1 LTKPEYRTE
10 LHTHSYYSLLD
21 GLPSPTEIIENAVSK
36 GMKSI
41 ALTDH
46 GFLGGMAEFF
56 LQAKKHNIKPIYGIE
71 MYETSNVLDKD
82 KDNRYYHLL
91 VLCKNN
97 NGMRELNKVVKR
109 STQEENFYYKPR
121 IEIEWLKPFA
131 DDLIIST
138 ACLNGRINKI
148 CKEEKIAFVNEMKSK
163 FKNFYIEI
171 QSHDTEDQ
179 IKANKELFE
188 VSQLTNTP
196 IVITCDAH
204 MLNEEDAELHSGFK
218 SIVMNSKKT
227 PDEIGE
233 PYKDCYIQTIDDI
246 YNKMSYLP
254 DNIITKGIENSNLI
268 AEMCNVEMDFN
279 NIKFPV
285 VEIPS
290 QYKDIR
296 EFIQSRVDEG
306 WQEREYY
313 LKPQQRQEE
322 ARERIIYE
330 LDVIESKGYL
340 DYFAIVDDFLKYNK
354 EQGYLPPKGRGSAGG
369 SLVAYFMMI
378 HDIDP
383 LDYDLLFER
392 FLNPDPKDK
401 HIPDI
406 DVDFCHTV
414 RQDVVDYC
422 IRKYGNSQVCNI
434 GLYSYMKAKTA
445 IKDVGKSLEVPF
457 FVTNEISKTLSDD
470 TKLSE
475 YINEDK
481 HQKWVDKYGNFQIK
495 EMFEI
500 GAKLQG
506 IPKSFGSHPSG
517 KIISNKVLEE
527 EMGMSVIDGENVCMY
542 DMHYVEDLGF
552 IKFDFLGLKTNTT
565 IYDTLKMIG
574 KDAKYIETAR
584 LDFNDDKV
592 YEQFRLGNTSGI
604 FQFSSYGMREV
615 LSKMQVD
622 CIEDLIA
629 ANALFRPG
637 AMDYIDAFC
646 HNKQNPEDIKF
657 VHESL
662 KNILGVTYGQLVYQ
676 EQMMAV
682 GKMANVPSVDDLRRA
697 CGKKNITLMKQQEVY
712 LKDGLKTK
720 DWTQE
725 EVDIIWEQIVLFASY
740 SFNKAHAAAYAIIA
754 YITMYLKVYYPV
766 EFMTALLNASSNDN
780 QQVSKYIAEA
790 QRMGLKVKTPHINKS
805 DKNFKVDNGD
815 ILFGLKNLKDCGEVF
830 VTKLIEE
837 RNKEPFKNFTNFY
850 ERVKPDKP
858 SVVSLIKAGAFGT
871 KNREQFLLNFID
883 SLFEKRE
890 YSPVTSLPTL
900 KVLKEQWRIE
910 ASNKEDRLKYYNA
923 KRKILF
929 DEEQIIKYDTHN
941 TKLKE
946 KYMSNPDMW
955 EYDVMSMFIT
965 NNPLAKYT
973 QYIRNFEEVKDG
985 NEVTL
990 IGVIAGVQKRMDK
1003 NKKQFAF
1010 LDIYQNG
1017 DLIEVICWHTQFKE
1031 YVNMLSRGKVVVI
1044 LGKKNESKV
1053 VLKELKTLEQW
1064 KQYMEQQK
1072 GIKQW

>member
-1 LTKPEYRTE
+1 MIKPKYRTE

-21 GLPSPTEIIENAVSK
+21 GLPSPTEIIKNAVSK

-56 LQAKKHNIKPIYGIE
+56 LQAKKNNIKPIYGIE
-71 MYETSNVLDKD
+71 MYETSNTLNKD
-82 KDNRYYHLL
+82 KDNKYYHLL

-97 NGMRELNKVVKR
+97 NGMRELNKLVKK

-138 ACLNGRINKI
+138 ACLNGRINRI
-148 CKEEKIAFVNEMKSK
+148 CKDEKIEFVRQMKSI
-163 FKNFYIEI
+163 FKNFYIEL
-171 QSHDTEDQ
+171 QSHNTEDQ
-179 IKANKELFE
+179 IIGNKELLE
-188 VSQLTNTP
+188 VAQLTNTP

-204 MLNEEDAELHSGFK
+204 MLNEEDSELHGRFK
-218 SIVMNSKKT
+218 SIINNSKKT

-233 PYKDCYIQTIDDI
+233 IYKDCYIQTVDDI
-246 YNKMSYLP
+246 YKKMSYLSE
-254 DNIITKGIENSNLI
+254 DIITEGINNSNII
-268 AEMCNVEMDFN
+268 ADMCNVKMDFY
-279 NIKFPV
+279 NIKFPATD
-285 VEIPS
+285 IPS
-290 QYKDIR
+290 QFKNIR
-296 EFIQSRVDEG
+296 EFIEFRVQEG
-306 WQEREYY
+306 WQEREYF
-313 LKPQQRQEE
+313 LKPTERQKE
-322 ARERIIYE
+322 AKERIKYE

-354 EQGYLPPKGRGSAGG
+354 EQGYLPPKGRGSCCG
-369 SLVAYFMMI
+369 SLIAYFMMI

-392 FLNPDPKDK
+392 FLNPDPKDT

-422 IRKYGNSQVCNI
+422 TKKYGNSQVCNI

-457 FVTNEISKTLSDD
+457 FATNEISKTLSDD
-470 TKLSE
+470 TNLSE
-475 YINEDK
+475 YIEEGK
-481 HQKWVDKYGNFQIK
+481 HQKWIDKYNKFQIK

-517 KIISNKVLEE
+517 KIISNKILEE
-527 EMGMSVIDGENVCMY
+527 EMGMTVIDGENVCMY
-542 DMHYVEDLGF
+542 DMHHVEDLGF

-565 IYDTLKMIG
+565 IYDTLKLIG
-574 KDAKYIETAR
+574 KDAKFIETAR

-604 FQFSSYGMREV
+604 FQFSSYGMRDV
-615 LSKMQVD
+615 LAKMQVD

-646 HNKQNPEDIKF
+646 NNKLNPKDIKYIND
-657 VHESL
+657 SL
-662 KNILGVTYGQLVYQ
+662 KSILGVTYAQLVYQ
-676 EQMMAV
+676 EQMMAI

-697 CGKKNITLMKQQEVY
+697 CGKKKIDLMKQQEVY
-712 LKDGLKTK
+712 LKDGLLKNG
-720 DWTQE
+720 WTQE
-725 EVDIIWEQIVLFASY
+725 QVDIIWEQMVKFGSY
-740 SFNKAHAAAYAIIA
+740 AFNKSHAAAYAVIA

-766 EFMTALLNASSNDN
+766 EFMTALLNAYGNNN
-780 QQVSKYIAEA
+780 QLISKYIAEA
-790 QRMGLKVKTPHINKS
+790 QRMGIKVKVPNINKS
-805 DKNFKVDNGD
+805 DKNFIVDND
-815 ILFGLKNLKDCGEVF
+815 TILFGLKNLKDCGEVF
-830 VTKLIEE
+830 VNKLLEE
-837 RNKEPFKNFTNFY
+837 RNKEPFKNFRDFY
-850 ERVKPDKP
+850 KRLKPDKP
-858 SVVSLIKAGAFGT
+858 SVVSLIKAGAFGI

-883 SLFEKRE
+883 SLFEKKE
-890 YSPVTSLPTL
+890 YTPVISLPSI
-900 KVLKEQWRIE
+900 KELKEKWGIE
-910 ASNKEDRLKYYNA
+910 ADNKQDRLKYYNA

-929 DEEQIIKYDTHN
+929 DEEQIVRYENHVKE
-941 TKLKE
+941 LKE

-955 EYDVMSMFIT
+955 EYDTMSMFIT
-965 NNPLAKYT
+965 YNPLAKYT
-973 QYIRNFEEVKDG
+973 QYIRDFEEVNEG
-985 NEVTL
+985 NEVVL
-990 IGVIAGVQKRMDK
+990 IGVIASVQKKMDK
-1003 NKKQFAF
+1003 HKKQFAF

-1044 LGKKNESKV
+1044 LGKKSEGKV
-1053 VLKELKTLEQW
+1053 VLKELKSLEQW
-1064 KQYMEQQK
+1064 KQQK
-1072 GIKQW
+1072 GIN